1 VLGIPRVNLNE
12 VFEFVNQLPIGEA
25 REIKLPYEM
34 IIVAIL
40 K

>member
-1 VLGIPRVNLNE
+1 VNLSE
-12 VFEFVNQLPIGEA
+12 VFEKVNGLDVGEEQ
-25 REIKLPYEM
+25 EIKLPYEM